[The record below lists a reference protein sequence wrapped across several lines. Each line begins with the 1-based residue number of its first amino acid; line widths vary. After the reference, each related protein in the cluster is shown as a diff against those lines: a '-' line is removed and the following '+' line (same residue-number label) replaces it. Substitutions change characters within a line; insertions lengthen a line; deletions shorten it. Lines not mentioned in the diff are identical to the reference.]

1 MHLNKEFKQ
10 KLSPA
15 NYTTYEMDIKKT
27 KEKIT
32 LTLFR

>member
-15 NYTTYEMDIKKT
+15 NYTTYEMDIKK
-27 KEKIT
+27 KRKKK
-32 LTLFR
+32 